1 MFLFHQKMDQI
12 TDLPTMIT
20 ITYQNPGNLSD
31 QISGVFFNP
40 RSITSL
46 YLAFMLIKY
55 F

>member
-1 MFLFHQKMDQI
+1 MILPNQREKMDQI
-12 TDLPTMIT
+12 VDLPTIT
-20 ITYQNPGNLSD
+20 CQNPGNLYN